1 MKKFWFL
8 LLCVVLTQHINA
20 QSTITISPGSSISI
34 GSGSTV
40 SSGYR
45 DGTLSGAGYFNSL
58 DILLDPTATAATTVT
73 QTSFSANWTTSG
85 STGVASGYKLDVS
98 TDINF
103 GSFVTGYQNLDIGN
117 FLTYS
122 VNSNL
127 TAGTTY
133 YYRVRAYDIN
143 GITGYSNTI
152 TLITAPPTPVASAA
166 TSINQS
172 SFTANWSASAT
183 TNKYFLDVATDAGF
197 TNKLANW
204 DNKDVGNV
212 TSYSVTTDLNASTT
226 YYYRI
231 RAANNYGVSV
241 SSNTIT
247 VLTAPLPPSAQA
259 ASLISQSAFSANW
272 DASAGATKYFLDV
285 ATTSNFSTG
294 TFITGYQNLDVGSVT
309 IYAVSSNI
317 NSGITYYYRI
327 RSNNGDGTSTNSNVI
342 TVSTIPPNPTA
353 LAATS
358 ITQSSFTAKWNRST
372 GATNYFID
380 VSANAGFTSFVT
392 NWENVSI
399 GNDTLK
405 SINTNLAGGTTYY
418 YRVQSENTGGI
429 SGNSNSISALT
440 IPPDPVATAA
450 SSVTQISFDAN
461 WNLCL
466 SATKYFLDVATDNG
480 FTNLVTGWNN
490 VDVGDVATYSVNSNL
505 ASGTRY
511 YYRVRALNVNGTS
524 GNSNTINE
532 ILIPPNPVA
541 TAATN
546 IGQTNFSANWNAAN
560 GAAKYYLDVATDNL
574 FEHPVAGWNDLDVGD
589 VLTKTINSNLTAGT
603 NYYYRIRAFNTS
615 GLTGNSNTISLISAP
630 VAPVATAGTSSTTG
644 SFSANW
650 NVTATA
656 TGYLLDVSTDAG
668 FGAGTFVTGY
678 NGRDVG
684 DVLTF
689 SVSSNLNP
697 GSTYYYRV
705 RAYNAGGVGTNS
717 NTITYGTKP
726 VSPIASAPTLITSTS
741 FSANWNSTPGATGYK
756 LDVSTAS
763 DFSSFVDTFNDRDV
777 DNVLTF
783 SVTALNP
790 NTTYFYRVRAYNNY
804 GTGNSSSNI
813 TTLTAPAAPVSDAA
827 SAISTTAFTANWQVT
842 AGASGYY
849 LDLSTASNFSTF
861 VSGFNGKD
869 VGNVTSY
876 LVSGLSSGTTY
887 YYRVR
892 GYNSGGTSPNS
903 NDQTVLTLSP
913 PPVASAASGITATA
927 FDANWSAST
936 SATGYKL
943 DVSTDPLFG
952 APNFVGLFND
962 KNVGNV
968 LTQNVDGLTA
978 GTTYYYRIRS
988 YNGSGTDGNSSVIT
1002 VVTIP
1007 PAPAEQ
1013 AATSITSNSFFAN
1026 WDASTGANG
1035 YYLDVAT
1042 DGGFGGGAFV
1052 SGYQN
1057 LDVGNVTTFSIS
1069 GLNAGTQYFYRVRG
1083 YNLAGTSSSSGT
1095 ISPTTSAGIPKPPA
1109 SSPASAV
1116 AATSFSANWVASAGA
1131 SSYRIDV
1138 STHSNFSD
1146 FVTNWNDAVLG
1157 NVTTISVGTNINS
1170 GITYYYR
1177 VRAVNGSG
1185 TSDNS
1190 SIINVTTIPPAP
1202 VEAAASDVTNNGFNA
1217 HWNASTGAS
1226 GYRLDVSTAND
1237 FLSFVSGYQNLDA
1250 GNTTSYSVNGLSA
1263 GTTYYYRIR
1272 AYNTGGTSG
1281 VSGTTTQ
1288 ATDADPGGIVYAT
1301 SASNI
1306 TSASFDANW
1315 NAFGGATGY
1324 KIDVSEVSDFSSRL
1338 GAYDDLDVGGVTTK
1352 SVTGLN
1358 SGTTYYYRIKAY
1370 DGGGGQIG
1378 ISGNVIVTTIP
1389 AAPTLNAVTSI
1400 GELNFTV
1407 NWNASIG
1414 ATGYYLDVAT
1424 DNGFTSFVSGFNNKY
1439 VNNVTTYLVTGL
1451 SGGINY
1457 YYRVKAKNGSGIGD
1471 VSATQSVI
1479 TIPREPG
1486 VLSAT
1491 VVSSSSFTANWN
1503 TATGATGYRLDVS
1516 TESNFSSRLGSYDNL
1531 DVLNVASKSVTGL
1544 NSGTTYYYRLRAY
1557 NGSGISDNSLFITVT
1572 TAPAAPVSNAA
1583 SSVTQNSFTANWD
1596 ASTGAAKY
1604 FIDVATSSGFT
1615 GNYLT
1620 SFENRDI
1627 GNVTAYSVSG
1637 LSGGTNYYYRVRAYN
1652 ANGTSTNSG
1661 TITLL
1666 TIPPDPVV
1674 LSATVVQTTSFMANW
1689 NLSTGASKYY
1699 LDVATDVGFTSMV
1712 NNWSNVDVGDIS
1724 NKSVN
1729 TDLTT
1734 NTRYYYRV
1742 RAFNASGL
1750 SGNSGIATVT
1760 TGPAAPV
1767 ATAAT
1772 SPEETSFQANWNSSA
1787 GADRYRID
1795 VSTDAGFPDFVSGF
1809 NNKDV
1814 GNVLTYP
1821 ITGLSG
1827 GTTYYYRIRAYVG
1840 GRVSDNS
1847 NSISKLT
1854 KPSAPVSTAATSVSS
1869 TQFSANWNSSTSATK
1884 YYLEVSTVSDFSSYV
1899 AGFNLKDV
1907 GDVLTYSVT
1916 GLSVNTIHYYRVSAN
1931 NGSGTGSVSNII
1943 TVLTAPAA
1951 PTANA
1956 ASSITNVSF
1965 NANWSSSPGA
1975 TGYFLDVAT
1984 DAGFSNI
1991 LAGYNNKDVGNVLSS
2006 SVTDLSG
2013 NTQYY
2018 YRVKAY
2024 NSGGTS
2030 GNSGTQSPTTLVN
2043 PSGQPVA
2050 SPATS
2055 ITEISFNAN
2064 WGAVADAAGYRIDV
2078 ATNITFTNYV
2088 AGFQNL
2094 DVGNVIEKSITG
2106 LTGGTNYYYR
2116 IRSYN
2121 VSGTSSNSG
2130 TITVLTIPAPPVSTP
2145 STLLAG
2151 TSFSANWNSATGASK
2166 YYLDVSTDAAFG
2178 LGNFVAGFQDKDVSN
2193 VTTFSVTGLTGG
2205 TTYFSRVRAFN
2216 TSGTSGNSGSQTA
2229 LTIPAAPVATSAT
2242 AISQTGFTANWNSS
2256 TGATKYFL
2264 DVATDAAFG
2273 AGTFVSG
2280 YQNKDM
2286 DNVLTQSITGLNANT
2301 SYYYRVRAQNASGT
2315 SGNSNVV
2322 TAIGIP
2328 TAIAATSVTVN
2339 SFSANWNIVS
2349 GATDYRIDVSA
2360 DSNFSS
2366 FVTDWQNVNIAGG
2379 TVTTKL
2385 VNTNLAPYTSY
2396 YYRIRSFDGIVTSV
2410 NSNRINLTT
2419 APSTPVASAATSIT
2433 KNSFIANWNVPAS
2446 GASGYRIDISTDA
2459 AFGPG
2464 NFVNGYE
2471 DLDVHNVIVDTIDTN
2486 ILSGTNYYYRVRG
2499 YSASATGANS
2509 NVITLL
2515 TKMAPPETGI
2525 PTNVTQTSFDA
2536 NWDFTTGATKYFL
2549 DVATDISF
2557 TSILVGYNNLDVGN
2571 VNTFTVSGLT
2581 ANTNYYYRLRA
2592 FNASELTA
2600 NSNTRNVKTNSLAPI
2615 ADPAT
2620 LTTDS
2625 GFQANWTPQGG
2636 TSAGYK
2642 LDVAKEASFTNF
2654 LIGYEDLGIAGSTSM
2669 NVIANMTEGIPYFY
2683 RVRAYS
2689 SFGESVNSN
2698 IICGAKQPTDI
2709 QFANLNRTSFTVSY
2723 NTSESGGKYLVV
2735 RRAGA
2740 APVFVPSDGN
2750 NYSIGDQGAD
2760 KIVYIGSDA
2769 TFTEDNITSTTTHYY
2784 KIYNFHQSGGLN
2796 YYIQDSPLSGSNQL
2810 LAGDNPTGV
2819 VPASATSTTA
2829 LFPDVGVSVAFTNGT
2844 TGTTLTVSKENT
2856 APVAGIGLSTLGV
2869 NHLEPLYFS
2878 LQSTNAAPGT
2888 YNIVLDF
2895 SSLAYT
2901 DWNSFK
2907 VLKRADENSQWQDIT
2922 LPPINAVITNRITDG
2937 VPGKFTITGLTS
2949 FSQFV
2954 IARFVS
2960 NNAPQR
2966 ITLLSPQSGE
2976 RWLAGTTQTIC
2987 WQTSGII
2994 PGVKLEYST
3003 DDGNTWNQI
3012 LNQILVA
3019 LPYYNWKVPSGINS
3033 DKCKIRVSNWYSL
3046 SVNAITAGTFS
3057 ILDPNLPLQ
3066 KQGDIDNDSFVTAND
3081 ASLVLQ
3087 YIVGI
3092 ITFNDAQIK
3101 AADVDNDGTITTNDA
3116 SKILFYV
3123 VNGNWQLSKVSSV
3136 SGKIVF
3142 DRIYNNNEGEIV
3154 IPINN
3159 MNLTGATS
3167 AYVAFDFRGQKIDSI
3182 SYQSLLKDD
3191 WLVVS
3196 NKSDHKFMLAYAGI
3210 SELTQGAIGL
3220 IKIGVKDFIYD
3231 SIINVSCIFNGTVNY
3246 TYQINFKNLLPIDF
3260 SLAQNYPNP
3269 FNPATTIEFSIPRK
3283 GRYTISIYNMLGEL
3297 IENICDNEF
3306 EPGNYKIK
3314 FNAGRIASGVYIYRL
3329 SGNEVNILKKMIFM
3343 K

>member
-8 LLCVVLTQHINA
+8 LICFLLIQRTYA

-34 GSGSTV
+34 GASSTIT
-40 SSGYR
+40 SGYR
-45 DGTLSGAGYFNSL
+45 DGTLSGSGFFISSS
-58 DILLDPTATAATTVT
+58 ILLDPTAIAATSVT
-73 QTSFSANWTTSG
+73 ESSFSANWNTSG
-85 STGVASGYKLDVS
+85 SAGAASGYKLDVS

-103 GSFVTGYQNLDIGN
+103 GSFVSGYQNLDVGN

-143 GITGYSNTI
+143 GITGYSNII
-152 TLITAPPTPVASAA
+152 TLVTAPPTPVASAG
-166 TSINQS
+166 TSINES

-183 TNKYFLDVATDAGF
+183 ANKYYLDVATDAGF
-197 TNKLANW
+197 TNILANW
-204 DNKDVGNV
+204 NNKDIGNV
-212 TSYSVTTDLNASTT
+212 TSYSVASDLNAATT
-226 YYYRI
+226 YYYRV
-231 RAANNYGVSV
+231 RAANNYGVSA
-241 SSNTIT
+241 SSNVVS
-247 VLTAPLPPSAQA
+247 VLTAPLPPTAQA

-272 DASAGATKYFLDV
+272 DASAGASKYFLDV
-285 ATTSNFSTG
+285 ATTSNFSAG
-294 TFITGYQNLDVGSVT
+294 TFITGYQNLDVGGVFT
-309 IYAVSSNI
+309 YPVSSNI

-327 RSNNGDGTSTNSNVI
+327 RSNNGNGTSTNSNVI

-358 ITQSSFTAKWNRST
+358 LTQSSFTAKWNRST

-392 NWENVSI
+392 DWENVSI

-418 YRVQSENTGGI
+418 YRVRSENTGGI
-429 SGNSNSISALT
+429 SGNSNTISALT
-440 IPPDPVATAA
+440 FPPDPVATAA
-450 SSVTQISFDAN
+450 SSVTQTSFDAN
-461 WNLCL
+461 WNLSL

-505 ASGTRY
+505 SSGTRY
-511 YYRVRALNVNGTS
+511 YYRIRALNVNGTS

-574 FEHPVAGWNDLDVGD
+574 FEHPVAGWSNLDVGD
-589 VLTKTINSNLTAGT
+589 VLTKAINSNLTAGT
-603 NYYYRIRAFNTS
+603 NYYYQVRAFNTS
-615 GLTGNSNTISLISAP
+615 GLTGNSNIISLITAP
-630 VAPVATAGTSSTTG
+630 VAPVATAGTSSATG

-705 RAYNAGGVGTNS
+705 RAYNAGGTGTNS

-790 NTTYFYRVRAYNNY
+790 NTTYYYRVRAYNNY

-827 SAISTTAFTANWQVT
+827 STISTSVFTANWQVT
-842 AGASGYY
+842 AGASGFY

-927 FDANWSAST
+927 FDANWTASAA
-936 SATGYKL
+936 ATGYKL

-952 APNFVGLFND
+952 ALNFVGVFND
-962 KNVGNV
+962 KDVGNV

-1002 VVTIP
+1002 VITIP

-1026 WDASTGANG
+1026 WNSSTGANG
-1035 YYLDVAT
+1035 YNLDVAT
-1042 DGGFGGGAFV
+1042 DGGFGGGTFV

-1057 LDVGNVTTFSIS
+1057 LDVGNVTTFSIT

-1083 YNLAGTSSSSGT
+1083 YNLAGTSSNSGT
-1095 ISPTTSAGIPKPPA
+1095 ESPSTSAGIPKPPA

-1116 AATSFSANWVASAGA
+1116 AATSFDANWVASAGA
-1131 SSYRIDV
+1131 TSYRIDV
-1138 STHSNFSD
+1138 STHSDFSD
-1146 FVTNWNDAVLG
+1146 FVTDWNDAVLG
-1157 NVTTISVGTNINS
+1157 NVTTISVSTNINS
-1170 GITYYYR
+1170 GTTYYYR

-1190 SIINVTTIPPAP
+1190 SKITVTTIPPAP

-1250 GNTTSYSVNGLSA
+1250 GNTTSYSVNGLNA
-1263 GTTYYYRIR
+1263 GTTYYYRIK

-1281 VSGTTTQ
+1281 TSGTTTQ

-1338 GAYDDLDVGGVTTK
+1338 GAYDDLDVGDVTTK
-1352 SVTGLN
+1352 SVTVLS

-1370 DGGGGQIG
+1370 DGIGQIG

-1389 AAPTLNAVTSI
+1389 AAPTLNAATSI

-1439 VNNVTTYLVTGL
+1439 LNNVTTYLVTGL

-1457 YYRVKAKNGSGIGD
+1457 YYRVKAKNGSGVSD

-1544 NSGTTYYYRLRAY
+1544 NSGTTYYYRVRAY
-1557 NGSGISDNSLFITVT
+1557 NGSGISDNSLFITVS

-1620 SFENRDI
+1620 GFENRDI
-1627 GNVTAYSVSG
+1627 GNVTSYSVSG

-1674 LSATVVQTTSFMANW
+1674 LSATGVQTTSFIANW

-1712 NNWSNVDVGDIS
+1712 NNWGNVDVGDVS

-1734 NTRYYYRV
+1734 NTRYYFRV

-1772 SPEETSFQANWNSSA
+1772 SPEETNFQANWNSSA
-1787 GADRYRID
+1787 GADGYRID

-1821 ITGLSG
+1821 ITGLLG
-1827 GTTYYYRIRAYVG
+1827 GTTYHYRIRAYVG

-1854 KPSAPVSTAATSVSS
+1854 KPSAPVSTAATSVST

-1907 GDVLTYSVT
+1907 GDVLTSSVT
-1916 GLSVNTIHYYRVSAN
+1916 GLSANTIHYYRVSAN
-1931 NGSGTGSVSNII
+1931 NGSGTGAVSNII
-1943 TVLTAPAA
+1943 TVLTAPAV

-1956 ASSITNVSF
+1956 ASAITNVSF
-1965 NANWSSSPGA
+1965 NANWTSSPGA

-1991 LAGYNNKDVGNVLSS
+1991 LADYNNKDVGNVLTS
-2006 SVTDLSG
+2006 SVTDLNGS
-2013 NTQYY
+2013 TQYH
-2018 YRVKAY
+2018 YRIRAY

-2030 GNSGTQSPTTLVN
+2030 DYSGTQNPTTLVN
-2043 PSGQPVA
+2043 PSGVPVA
-2050 SPATS
+2050 SAATS
-2055 ITEISFNAN
+2055 VLETSFKAN
-2064 WGAVADAAGYRIDV
+2064 WGAVADAAGYRMDV

-2130 TITVLTIPAPPVSTP
+2130 TITVLTLPASPVSTP
-2145 STLLAG
+2145 STLLAE
-2151 TSFSANWNSATGASK
+2151 TSFSANWNSVTGATK

-2178 LGNFVAGFQDKDVSN
+2178 AGSFVTGFQDKDVSN

-2205 TTYFSRVRAFN
+2205 TTYYSRVRAFN

-2242 AISQTGFTANWNSS
+2242 LISQTGFTANWNSS

-2286 DNVLTQSITGLNANT
+2286 DNVLTQSITGLNSNT

-2315 SGNSNVV
+2315 SVNSNVV

-2328 TAIAATSVTVN
+2328 TAIAATSVTVS

-2385 VNTNLAPYTSY
+2385 VNTNLAPYTRY

-2419 APSTPVASAATSIT
+2419 APSAPVAAAATSIT
-2433 KNSFIANWNVPAS
+2433 NNSFIANWNVPAG

-2464 NFVNGYE
+2464 NFVNDYE

-2486 ILSGTNYYYRVRG
+2486 ILPGTNYYYRVRG

-2549 DVATDISF
+2549 DVATDINF
-2557 TSILVGYNNLDVGN
+2557 TSIMAGYNNVDVGN
-2571 VNTFTVSGLT
+2571 VNTYPVSGLT

-2592 FNASELTA
+2592 FNPSELTA

-2620 LTTDS
+2620 LATDS

-2689 SFGESVNSN
+2689 SFGESANSN

-2709 QFANLNRTSFTVSY
+2709 RFVNLNSTSFSVSY
-2723 NTSESGGKYLVV
+2723 NASKSGGRYLVV
-2735 RRAGA
+2735 RRIGA

-2760 KIVYIGSDA
+2760 KIVYIGSDT

-2796 YYIQDSPLSGSNQL
+2796 YYVQDSPLSGSNQL

-2856 APVAGIGLSTLGV
+2856 APAAGIGLSTLGV

-2878 LQSTNAAPGT
+2878 FQSTNAAPGT

-2922 LPPINAVITNRITDG
+2922 QPPINAVITNRITDG

-3019 LPYYNWKVPSGINS
+3019 LPYYNWIVPSGINS
-3033 DKCKIRVSNWYSL
+3033 DKCIVKVSNWYNPNIFCL
-3046 SVNAITAGTFS
+3046 TAGTFT
-3057 ILDPNLPLQ
+3057 IYDPNFTIFE
-3066 KQGDIDNDSFVTAND
+3066 KGDVNKDGIVTAFD

-3087 YIVGI
+3087 NTVGLI
-3092 ITFNDAQIK
+3092 SLDDDQKK
-3101 AADVDNDGTITTNDA
+3101 AADVNMDNIIDATDA
-3116 SKILFYV
+3116 SRILYFCIYQTWTLSKSLPVSGEISFGKIFHTTDREIILPLNSVDLSGANSITIKFDFDDQTVDSIKYESLMQNDWILASNKNAGNFMIAMAGLSELKNGPLGLLKIKNRKNNFLNILSMTV
-3123 VNGNWQLSKVSSV
+3123 SVNGNAIKL
-3136 SGKIVF
+3136 
-3142 DRIYNNNEGEIV
+3142 NE
-3154 IPINN
+3154 
-3159 MNLTGATS
+3159 
-3167 AYVAFDFRGQKIDSI
+3167 ID
-3182 SYQSLLKDD
+3182 
-3191 WLVVS
+3191 
-3196 NKSDHKFMLAYAGI
+3196 
-3210 SELTQGAIGL
+3210 
-3220 IKIGVKDFIYD
+3220 
-3231 SIINVSCIFNGTVNY
+3231 
-3246 TYQINFKNLLPIDF
+3246 FKNEIPKNY
-3260 SLAQNYPNP
+3260 SLEQNYPNP
-3269 FNPATTIEFSIPRK
+3269 FNPTTTIGFTIPQS
-3283 GRYTISIYNMLGEL
+3283 GRYSISVYNVLGQL
-3297 IENICDNEF
+3297 IRVLVDDEF
-3306 EPGNYKIK
+3306 HSGFYKVT
-3314 FNAGRIASGVYIYRL
+3314 FNAENLASGLYFYKL
-3329 SGNEVNILKKMIFM
+3329 KGNNVNIARKMLLM